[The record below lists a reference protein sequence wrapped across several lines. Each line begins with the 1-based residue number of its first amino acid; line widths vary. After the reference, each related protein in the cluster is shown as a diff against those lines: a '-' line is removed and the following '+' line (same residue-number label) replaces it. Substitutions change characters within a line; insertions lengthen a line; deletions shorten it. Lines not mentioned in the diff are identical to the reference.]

1 MCGDHLFVS
10 VALLYSAVQVLFNDT
25 IKYNIKYAKPNATD
39 EEVGSTCAV
48 QLATVGGVAC

>member
-25 IKYNIKYAKPNATD
+25 IKYNIKYAKPHATD